1 MQRYSTAYRVQQKRN
16 HIDTNLCV
24 MGEIPSSSLFETNV
38 AMGQQLMHWYPF
50 SVIQRNASMLSEAIA
65 TPTPFIVEH
74 SLAHSASPNVDSQ
87 RKRHHP
93 MVKEQTTNVL

>member
-1 MQRYSTAYRVQQKRN
+1 
-16 HIDTNLCV
+16 
-24 MGEIPSSSLFETNV
+24 
-38 AMGQQLMHWYPF
+38 
-50 SVIQRNASMLSEAIA
+50 MLSATIA

-74 SLAHSASPNVDSQ
+74 SLTHSASPNVDSQ